1 MIEESPE
8 FSLYPLGHEEMIV
21 SSGHED
27 MIVSSERGQT
37 EMSRY

>member
-21 SSGHED
+21 SS
-27 MIVSSERGQT
+27 ERGQT
-37 EMSRY
+37 ERSRY